1 MKSITTW
8 ILVADGSQARI
19 ASHMGPGKGLEPVLE
34 NQLHGRNLPGREI
47 MADRPGRAFDSA
59 GQGRHAMEPVTD
71 PREHEKQ
78 VFIRELAALL
88 DKESKQGRYDRLVI
102 VAPPKA
108 LGYLRQ
114 ELSDN
119 VRSKIT
125 GEIDKDLVHV
135 ALRDLADHLGDVQGL
150 FSCGEGLG
158 ELAKNIVDVRLVR

>member
-34 NQLHGRNLPGREI
+34 NQLHSRNLPGREI

-71 PREHEKQ
+71 PRVHDKQ
-78 VFIRELAALL
+78 DFIREIAALL
-88 DKESKQGRYDRLVI
+88 DKESKRGSFDRLVI

-108 LGYLRQ
+108 LGYLRE
-114 ELSDN
+114 ELSDT
-119 VRSKIT
+119 VRSKVT
-125 GEIDKDLVHV
+125 GELGKDLVHV
-135 ALRDLADHLGDVQGL
+135 PLHDLAGHLEEV
-150 FSCGEGLG
+150 
-158 ELAKNIVDVRLVR
+158 LAV

>member
-19 ASHMGPGKGLEPVLE
+19 ASHAGPGRGLEPVFEDLMR
-34 NQLHGRNLPGREI
+34 GRNLPGREI

-59 GQGRHAMEPVTD
+59 GRGRHAMEPVTD
-71 PREHEKQ
+71 PRAHEQ
-78 VFIRELAALL
+78 QTFIKEVADLL

-114 ELSDN
+114 ELSDH
-119 VRSKIT
+119 VRAKVT
-125 GEIDKDLVHV
+125 GELDKDLIHV
-135 ALRDLADHLGDVQGL
+135 AIHDLAGHLDAVM
-150 FSCGEGLG
+150 
-158 ELAKNIVDVRLVR
+158 VV

>member
-1 MKSITTW
+1 MKSTTTW

-34 NQLHGRNLPGREI
+34 NQLHGRNLPGRDI

-71 PREHEKQ
+71 PRVHEKQ
-78 VFIRELAALL
+78 DFIREIAALL
-88 DKESKQGRYDRLVI
+88 DTESKRGRYDRLVI

-114 ELSDN
+114 ELSDH
-119 VRSKIT
+119 VRSKVS
-125 GEIDKDLVHV
+125 GELDKDLVHV
-135 ALRDLADHLGDVQGL
+135 PLHDLAGHLGDV
-150 FSCGEGLG
+150 
-158 ELAKNIVDVRLVR
+158 LAV

>member
-19 ASHMGPGKGLEPVLE
+19 VRHTGPGLGLEPVFDEL
-34 NQLHGRNLPGREI
+34 LHGRNLPDREI

-71 PREHEKQ
+71 PHEHDKQ
-78 VFIRELAALL
+78 VFIRDIAALL

-114 ELSDN
+114 ELSDH
-119 VRSKIT
+119 VQSKVT
-125 GEIDKDLVHV
+125 GELGKDLVHV
-135 ALRDLADHLGDVQGL
+135 APHDLARHLGGV
-150 FSCGEGLG
+150 
-158 ELAKNIVDVRLVR
+158 LAV